1 MNLSIKTKKMKKIKI
16 VLVLTILFSSSC
28 ASNDYWKLRIEVPGK
43 ASFNLD
49 QYNEVVITN
58 FLIKEE
64 TKDFNLN
71 QELIDYFSFE
81 VGQNFKGKVSIKE
94 ITFEEEPFKNE
105 AFWKNLLPDRKEAI
119 LFTGGVQYTEEIRKA
134 ILQKQKD
141 RFEDPFVSKKRSLA
155 ERRFYTLNLDLYIID
170 AKTGKALYKR
180 NFKESKGFENPK
192 QTAPF
197 AFFELIQ
204 RVKAKFFRNILG
216 EATIQER
223 YLIYD

>member
-1 MNLSIKTKKMKKIKI
+1 MKEIKI
-16 VLVLTILFSSSC
+16 VLVLAILFSFSC
-28 ASNDYWKLRIEVPGK
+28 ASNDYWKLKIEIPGK

-64 TKDFNLN
+64 TKGFNLN
-71 QELIDYFSFE
+71 QELVDYFSFE
-81 VGQNFKGKVSIKE
+81 IGQNFKGKVSIKE

-105 AFWKNLLPDRKEAI
+105 AFWKNLLPDRKKAI

-134 ILQKQKD
+134 ILQRQKD
-141 RFEDPFVSKKRSLA
+141 RFEDPFVSKKRRLA

-204 RVKAKFFRNILG
+204 RVKAKFFRNLLG
-216 EATIQER
+216 QTSIQER

>member
-1 MNLSIKTKKMKKIKI
+1 MKKIKI
-16 VLVLTILFSSSC
+16 VLVLTILFSFSC
-28 ASNDYWKLRIEVPGK
+28 ASNDYWKLRIEIPGK
-43 ASFNLD
+43 TSFDLD

-71 QELIDYFSFE
+71 QELVDYFSFE

-105 AFWKNLLPDRKEAI
+105 AFWKNLLPDRKKAI
-119 LFTGGVQYTEEIRKA
+119 LFTGGAQYTEEIRKA

-141 RFEDPFVSKKRSLA
+141 RFEDPFVTKKRGLA
-155 ERRFYTLNLDLYIID
+155 ERRFYTLNLDFYIID
-170 AKTGKALYKR
+170 AKTGKTLFKR

-216 EATIQER
+216 VASIQER

>member
-1 MNLSIKTKKMKKIKI
+1 MKKIKI
-16 VLVLTILFSSSC
+16 VLVLTILFSFSC
-28 ASNDYWKLRIEVPGK
+28 ASSDYWKLKIELPGRT
-43 ASFNLD
+43 SFNLD

-71 QELIDYFSFE
+71 QELVDYFSFE
-81 VGQNFKGKVSIKE
+81 IGQNFKGKVSIKE

-105 AFWKNLLPDRKEAI
+105 AFWKNLLPDRKKAI

-204 RVKAKFFRNILG
+204 RVKAKFFRNLLG
-216 EATIQER
+216 QTSIQER

>member
-1 MNLSIKTKKMKKIKI
+1 VNLSIKTKKMKKIKI
-16 VLVLTILFSSSC
+16 VLVLSLLFSFSC
-28 ASNDYWKLRIEVPGK
+28 ASNDYWKLKIEVPGRTT
-43 ASFNLD
+43 FNLD
-49 QYNEVVITN
+49 QFREIVITN
-58 FLIKEE
+58 FLIEEE
-64 TKDFNLN
+64 TKGFDLN

-81 VGQNFKGKVSIKE
+81 IGQNFKGTVSIKE

-134 ILQKQKD
+134 ILQKQKT

-180 NFKESKGFENPK
+180 NFKESKGYENPK

-216 EATIQER
+216 EASIQER

>member
-1 MNLSIKTKKMKKIKI
+1 MKKIKI
-16 VLVLTILFSSSC
+16 VLVLTILFSFSC

-71 QELIDYFSFE
+71 QELVDYFSFE

-155 ERRFYTLNLDLYIID
+155 ERRFYTLNLDFYIID

>member
-1 MNLSIKTKKMKKIKI
+1 MKKIKI
-16 VLVLTILFSSSC
+16 VLFLTILFSSSC
-28 ASNDYWKLRIEVPGK
+28 ASNDYWKLRIEIPGK
-43 ASFNLD
+43 TSFNLD

-58 FLIKEE
+58 FLIQEE

-71 QELIDYFSFE
+71 QELVDYFSFE

-94 ITFEEEPFKNE
+94 ITFEEEPFINE
-105 AFWKNLLPDRKEAI
+105 VFWKNLLPDQKKAI
-119 LFTGGVQYTEEIRKA
+119 LFTGGAQYTEEIRKA

-141 RFEDPFVSKKRSLA
+141 RFEDPFVTKKRSLA
-155 ERRFYTLNLDLYIID
+155 ERRFYTLNLDFYIID
-170 AKTGKALYKR
+170 AKTGKTLFKR

-216 EATIQER
+216 VASIQER

>member
-1 MNLSIKTKKMKKIKI
+1 MNLSIKTRKMKKIRI
-16 VLVLTILFSSSC
+16 VLVLTILFSFSC
-28 ASNDYWKLRIEVPGK
+28 ASNDYWKLRIEIPGK
-43 ASFNLD
+43 TSFNLD

-71 QELIDYFSFE
+71 QELVDYFSFE

-105 AFWKNLLPDRKEAI
+105 AFWKNLLPDRKKAI
-119 LFTGGVQYTEEIRKA
+119 LFTGGAQYTEEIRKA

-141 RFEDPFVSKKRSLA
+141 RFEDPFVTKKRSLA
-155 ERRFYTLNLDLYIID
+155 ERRFYTLNLDFYIID
-170 AKTGKALYKR
+170 AKTGKTLFKR

-216 EATIQER
+216 VASIQER

>member
-1 MNLSIKTKKMKKIKI
+1 MKNIKI
-16 VLVLTILFSSSC
+16 VLVLTILFSFSC
-28 ASNDYWKLRIEVPGK
+28 ASSDYWKLKIEVPGK
-43 ASFNLD
+43 TSFNLD

-71 QELIDYFSFE
+71 QELVDYFSFE
-81 VGQNFKGKVSIKE
+81 IGQNFKGKVSIKE

-105 AFWKNLLPDRKEAI
+105 AFWKNLLPDRKDAI

-134 ILQKQKD
+134 ILQKRKE

-204 RVKAKFFRNILG
+204 RVKAKFFRNLLG
-216 EATIQER
+216 QTSIQER

>member
-1 MNLSIKTKKMKKIKI
+1 MKKIKI
-16 VLVLTILFSSSC
+16 VLIITILFSFSCTSS
-28 ASNDYWKLRIEVPGK
+28 DYWKLRIELPRK
-43 ASFNLD
+43 TSFNLD

-64 TKDFNLN
+64 TKNFDLN
-71 QELIDYFSFE
+71 KELVDYFSFAI
-81 VGQNFKGKVSIKE
+81 GQRFKGTVSKKE

-105 AFWKNLLPDRKEAI
+105 AFWKDLLPDRKEAI

-134 ILQKQKD
+134 ILQKQQE
-141 RFEDPFVSKKRSLA
+141 RFEDPFVSKKRKLA

-170 AKTGKALYKR
+170 AKTGKTLYKR
-180 NFKESKGFENPK
+180 NFKESKGYENPR

-204 RVKAKFFRNILG
+204 RVKAKFLRNIFG

>member
-1 MNLSIKTKKMKKIKI
+1 MKKIKI
-16 VLVLTILFSSSC
+16 VLVLTILFSFSC
-28 ASNDYWKLRIEVPGK
+28 ASNDYWKLKIELPGK

-71 QELIDYFSFE
+71 QELVDYFSFE
-81 VGQNFKGKVSIKE
+81 IGQNFKGTVSIKE

-134 ILQKQKD
+134 ILQKQKE

-155 ERRFYTLNLDLYIID
+155 ERRFYTLNLDFYIID

-216 EATIQER
+216 VASIQER

>member
-1 MNLSIKTKKMKKIKI
+1 MKKIRI
-16 VLVLTILFSSSC
+16 VLVLTILFSFSC
-28 ASNDYWKLRIEVPGK
+28 ASNDYWKLRIEIPGK
-43 ASFNLD
+43 TSFNLD

-71 QELIDYFSFE
+71 QELVDYFSFE

-105 AFWKNLLPDRKEAI
+105 AFWKNLLPDRKKAI
-119 LFTGGVQYTEEIRKA
+119 LFTGGAQYTEEIRKA
-134 ILQKQKD
+134 ILQKQKE
-141 RFEDPFVSKKRSLA
+141 RFEDPFVTKKRSLA
-155 ERRFYTLNLDLYIID
+155 ERRFYTLNLDFYIID
-170 AKTGKALYKR
+170 AKTGKTLFKR

-216 EATIQER
+216 VASIQER

>member
-1 MNLSIKTKKMKKIKI
+1 MKKIKI
-16 VLVLTILFSSSC
+16 VLVLTILFSFSC
-28 ASNDYWKLRIEVPGK
+28 ASNDYWKLRIEVPRK
-43 ASFNLD
+43 IAFDLD

-58 FLIKEE
+58 FLIKKE

-71 QELIDYFSFE
+71 QELVDYFSFE
-81 VGQNFKGKVSIKE
+81 IGQNIKGKVSIKE

-105 AFWKNLLPDRKEAI
+105 AFWKNLLPDRKKAI

-134 ILQKQKD
+134 ILRRQKE
-141 RFEDPFVSKKRSLA
+141 RFEDPFVSKKMSLA

-170 AKTGKALYKR
+170 AKTGKVLYKR
-180 NFKESKGFENPK
+180 NFKESKGFENPN

-204 RVKAKFFRNILG
+204 KVKTKFFRIIFG
-216 EATIQER
+216 DVSIQER
-223 YLIYD
+223 YLIND

>member
-1 MNLSIKTKKMKKIKI
+1 MKNIKI
-16 VLVLTILFSSSC
+16 ALVLTILFSFSC
-28 ASNDYWKLRIEVPGK
+28 ASSDYWKLKIEVPGK
-43 ASFNLD
+43 TSFNLD

-71 QELIDYFSFE
+71 QELVDYFSFE
-81 VGQNFKGKVSIKE
+81 IGQNFKGKVSIKE

-105 AFWKNLLPDRKEAI
+105 AFWKNLLPDRKDAI

-134 ILQKQKD
+134 ILQKRKE

-204 RVKAKFFRNILG
+204 RVKAKFFRNLLG
-216 EATIQER
+216 QTSIQER

>member
-1 MNLSIKTKKMKKIKI
+1 MKKIKI
-16 VLVLTILFSSSC
+16 VLVLTILFSFSC

-58 FLIKEE
+58 FLVKEE

-71 QELIDYFSFE
+71 QELVDYFSFE
-81 VGQNFKGKVSIKE
+81 VGQNFKGTVSSKKIA
-94 ITFEEEPFKNE
+94 FEKEEPFKNE

-119 LFTGGVQYTEEIRKA
+119 LFTGGVQYTEEIRKS

-170 AKTGKALYKR
+170 AKTGRALYKR

-204 RVKAKFFRNILG
+204 KVKAKFFRNILG

>member
-1 MNLSIKTKKMKKIKI
+1 MKKIKI
-16 VLVLTILFSSSC
+16 VLVLSLLFSFSC
-28 ASNDYWKLRIEVPGK
+28 ASNDYWKLKIEVPGRTT
-43 ASFNLD
+43 FNLD
-49 QYNEVVITN
+49 QFSEIVITN
-58 FLIKEE
+58 FLIEEE
-64 TKDFNLN
+64 TKGFDLN

-81 VGQNFKGKVSIKE
+81 IGQNFKGTVSIKE

-134 ILQKQKD
+134 ILQKQKE
-141 RFEDPFVSKKRSLA
+141 RFEDLFVSKKRSLA
-155 ERRFYTLNLDLYIID
+155 ERRFYTLNLDFYIID

-180 NFKESKGFENPK
+180 NFKESKGYENPK

-216 EATIQER
+216 AASIQER

>member
-1 MNLSIKTKKMKKIKI
+1 MKKIKI
-16 VLVLTILFSSSC
+16 ALVLTILFSFSC
-28 ASNDYWKLRIEVPGK
+28 ASNEYWKLRIDVPRK
-43 ASFNLD
+43 IAFDLD

-64 TKDFNLN
+64 TKGFNLN
-71 QELIDYFSFE
+71 QELVDYFSFE
-81 VGQNFKGKVSIKE
+81 ISQNTKGTVSIKE
-94 ITFEEEPFKNE
+94 IIFEEEPFKNE
-105 AFWKNLLPDRKEAI
+105 AFWKNLLPDRKKAI

-134 ILQKQKD
+134 ILRRQKE

-180 NFKESKGFENPK
+180 NFKESKGFKNPK

-204 RVKAKFFRNILG
+204 RVKAKFFRNLLG
-216 EATIQER
+216 QTSIQER

>member
-16 VLVLTILFSSSC
+16 VLLLTILFSSSC

-43 ASFNLD
+43 TSFDLD

-71 QELIDYFSFE
+71 QELVDYFSFE

-105 AFWKNLLPDRKEAI
+105 AFWKNLLPDRKKAI
-119 LFTGGVQYTEEIRKA
+119 LFTGGAQYTEEIRKA

-141 RFEDPFVSKKRSLA
+141 RFEDPFVTKKRGLA
-155 ERRFYTLNLDLYIID
+155 ERRFYTLNLDFYIID
-170 AKTGKALYKR
+170 AKTGKTLFKR

-204 RVKAKFFRNILG
+204 RVKAKFFRNFFG
-216 EATIQER
+216 VASIQER

>member
-1 MNLSIKTKKMKKIKI
+1 MKKIKI
-16 VLVLTILFSSSC
+16 VLVLTILFSFSC
-28 ASNDYWKLRIEVPGK
+28 ASNDYWKLRIEIPGK
-43 ASFNLD
+43 TSFDLD

-71 QELIDYFSFE
+71 QELVDYFSFE

-105 AFWKNLLPDRKEAI
+105 AFWKNLLPDRKKAI
-119 LFTGGVQYTEEIRKA
+119 LFTGGAQYTEEIRKA

-141 RFEDPFVSKKRSLA
+141 RFEDPFVTKKRGLA
-155 ERRFYTLNLDLYIID
+155 ERRFYTLNLDFYIID
-170 AKTGKALYKR
+170 AKTGKTLFKR

-204 RVKAKFFRNILG
+204 RVKAKFFRNFFG
-216 EATIQER
+216 VASIQER

>member
-1 MNLSIKTKKMKKIKI
+1 MKEIKI
-16 VLVLTILFSSSC
+16 VLVLAIFLSFSC
-28 ASNDYWKLRIEVPGK
+28 ASNDYWKLKIEIPGK
-43 ASFNLD
+43 ASFDLD

-64 TKDFNLN
+64 TKDFNLS
-71 QELIDYFSFE
+71 QELVDYFSFE
-81 VGQNFKGKVSIKE
+81 IGQNFKGKVSIKE

-105 AFWKNLLPDRKEAI
+105 AFWKNLLPDRKKAI

-134 ILQKQKD
+134 ILQRQKA
-141 RFEDPFVSKKRSLA
+141 RFEDPFVSKKRRLA

-197 AFFELIQ
+197 AFFELLQ
-204 RVKAKFFRNILG
+204 RVKAKFFRNLLG
-216 EATIQER
+216 QTSIQER

>member
-1 MNLSIKTKKMKKIKI
+1 MKEIKI
-16 VLVLTILFSSSC
+16 VLVLAILLSFSC
-28 ASNDYWKLRIEVPGK
+28 ASNDYWKLKIEIPGK
-43 ASFNLD
+43 ASFDLD

-64 TKDFNLN
+64 TKDFNLS
-71 QELIDYFSFE
+71 QELVDYFSFE
-81 VGQNFKGKVSIKE
+81 IGQNFKGKVSIKE

-105 AFWKNLLPDRKEAI
+105 AFWKNLLPDRKKAI

-134 ILQKQKD
+134 ILQRQKK
-141 RFEDPFVSKKRSLA
+141 RFEDPFVSKKRRLA

-204 RVKAKFFRNILG
+204 RVKAKFFRNLLG
-216 EATIQER
+216 QTSIQER

>member
-1 MNLSIKTKKMKKIKI
+1 MKKIKI
-16 VLVLTILFSSSC
+16 ALVLTILFSFSC

-58 FLIKEE
+58 FLIKKE
-64 TKDFNLN
+64 TKDFSLN
-71 QELIDYFSFE
+71 QELVDYFSFE
-81 VGQNFKGKVSIKE
+81 IGQNFKGTVSIKE

-105 AFWKNLLPDRKEAI
+105 AFWKNLLPDRKKAI
-119 LFTGGVQYTEEIRKA
+119 LFTGGAQYTEEIRKA
-134 ILQKQKD
+134 ILQKQRA

-155 ERRFYTLNLDLYIID
+155 ERRFYTLNLDFYIID
-170 AKTGKALYKR
+170 AKTGKTLYKR
-180 NFKESKGFENPK
+180 NFKESKGYENPK

-216 EATIQER
+216 AVSIQER
-223 YLIYD
+223 YLIND

>member
-1 MNLSIKTKKMKKIKI
+1 MNLLIKTKKMKKINI
-16 VLVLTILFSSSC
+16 VLIFAILFSISC
-28 ASNDYWKLRIEVPGK
+28 TSDKYLKLRVEVPGK
-43 ASFNLD
+43 TSFNLD

-71 QELIDYFSFE
+71 KELVDYFSFE
-81 VGQNFKGKVSIKE
+81 IGQNFKGKVSIKE

-105 AFWKNLLPDRKEAI
+105 AFWKNLLSDRKEAI

-134 ILQKQKD
+134 ILKTQKK
-141 RFEDPFVSKKRSLA
+141 RFEDPFVSKERRLA
-155 ERRFYTLNLDLYIID
+155 ERRFYTLNLDLYLID

-180 NFKESKGFENPK
+180 NFKESQNFENPK

-204 RVKAKFFRNILG
+204 RVKAKFFRNMLG
-216 EATIQER
+216 EASIQER